1 MGTTVLEMDF
11 AQEPESKQLR
21 VRAVLHGGRK
31 MTPVSASTISE
42 TLDHAFR
49 AALFLT
55 GDADL
60 AENAVL
66 DGIAALESNDTVEKA
81 LVVKTVESVIRQR
94 ADFPTHTEQ
103 AMARLPPELQRLIG
117 LAPVSRDCFILRVL
131 FGISPVNCAA
141 ILNLSS
147 EEFKESLCA
156 AYQQLPALGDKTCSP
171 VGLARSG
178 GITTTPT
185 LPGNR

>member
-1 MGTTVLEMDF
+1 
-11 AQEPESKQLR
+11 
-21 VRAVLHGGRK
+21 
-31 MTPVSASTISE
+31 
-42 TLDHAFR
+42 
-49 AALFLT
+49 
-55 GDADL
+55 
-60 AENAVL
+60 
-66 DGIAALESNDTVEKA
+66 
-81 LVVKTVESVIRQR
+81 VIRQR